1 MCRDV
6 CTVLNITTKGWIWVS
21 WIWDGEV
28 ELRAYC
34 RDVGEGHLQSVLAE
48 ANRKNIQKVL
58 EENFENCSW
67 RCSWRM
73 TNLEQE
79 ENWPE
84 IQELP
89 LLPYRGWVTSHG
101 MGTKVFQWQRRISMR
116 NDRIISLLFITCRS
130 VCQSHLH
137 SVWGHIDFNGMFHF
151 WFYYLPAW
159 ITYFQS

>member
-1 MCRDV
+1 M
-6 CTVLNITTKGWIWVS
+6 S

-34 RDVGEGHLQSVLAE
+34 RDVREGRLQSVLAE
-48 ANRKNIQKVL
+48 ANRSGVITSRKNIQKVL
-58 EENFENCSW
+58 KENFEYCS
-67 RCSWRM
+67 RKCSWRM

-84 IQELP
+84 IEELP
-89 LLPYRGWVTSHG
+89 LLPYREI
-101 MGTKVFQWQRRISMR
+101 GTKIFQWQRRISMR

-151 WFYYLPAW
+151 GSIIYQPGLLTSSLNDSWFSTAKCDLPLLV
-159 ITYFQS
+159 